1 MTMRPRRFNRLVL
14 EALAEIPEPFKAHL
28 ANVDIVVKRRP
39 GPSDFRASGSKRGD
53 RLYGLYDGV
62 PLSERTGSAGFEMP
76 DKITLFREPLERD
89 FPNESD
95 LVREV
100 RTTVLHEIAHS
111 FGLSE
116 ESLAELGL
124 D

>member
-1 MTMRPRRFNRLVL
+1 MRNRRFNRLVL
-14 EALAEIPEPFKAHL
+14 DALAEIPEPFKERL

-39 GPSDFRASGSKRGD
+39 GPSDYRMSGAKRSD

-62 PLSERTGSAGFEMP
+62 PLSERTGSYGFEMP

-89 FPNESD
+89 FPDESE

-100 RTTVLHEIAHS
+100 RKTVLHEVAHF

-116 ESLAELGL
+116 EAVAEMGL

>member
-1 MTMRPRRFNRLVL
+1 MRTRRFNRLVL
-14 EALAEIPEPFKAHL
+14 DALAEIPEPFKERL
-28 ANVDIVVKRRP
+28 ANVDIVVKRRA
-39 GPSDFRASGSKRGD
+39 GPSDYRMSGAKRSD
-53 RLYGLYDGV
+53 RLYGLYDGL
-62 PLSERTGSAGFEMP
+62 PLSERTGSYGFEMP

-89 FPNESD
+89 FPDELE

-100 RTTVLHEIAHS
+100 RKTVLHEVAHF

-116 ESLAELGL
+116 EALAEMGL

>member
-1 MTMRPRRFNRLVL
+1 MRRRHFNTLVL
-14 EALAEIPEPFKAHL
+14 DALAEIPEPFSSHL
-28 ANVDIVVKRRP
+28 ANVDVVVKRRP
-39 GPSDFRASGSKRGD
+39 GPSDYRRSGSKRSG

-62 PLSERTGSAGFEMP
+62 PLSERAGALFEIP

-89 FPNESD
+89 FPDDAD

-100 RTTVLHEIAHS
+100 RTTVLHEIAHF
-111 FGLSE
+111 FGLPE
-116 ESLAELGL
+116 ESLTELGL

>member
-1 MTMRPRRFNRLVL
+1 MKHRRFDQLVL
-14 EALAEIPEPFKAHL
+14 DALSQIPDLFSERL

-39 GPSDFRASGSKRGD
+39 GPSDYRRARARRSDS
-53 RLYGLYDGV
+53 LYGLYEGV
-62 PLSERTGSAGFEMP
+62 PLNERGGGNLFEIP
-76 DKITLFREPLERD
+76 DKITLFREPLQRD
-89 FPNESD
+89 FPNERD

-100 RTTVLHEIAHS
+100 RKTVLHEIAHF
-111 FGLSE
+111 FGMSE

>member
-1 MTMRPRRFNRLVL
+1 MRSSRFAQLVL
-14 EALAEIPEPFKAHL
+14 DALADIPEPFKEKL
-28 ANVDIVVKRRP
+28 VNVDVVVKRRP
-39 GPSDFRASGSKRGD
+39 GPADFRGARTRRSD

-62 PLSERTGSAGFEMP
+62 PLSERSGSYGFEMP

-89 FPNESD
+89 FPDESE

-100 RTTVLHEIAHS
+100 RKTVLHEIAHF

-116 ESLAELGL
+116 ESLVNLGL

>member
-1 MTMRPRRFNRLVL
+1 MRPRRFNRLVL
-14 EALAEIPEPFKAHL
+14 DALTELPEPFKERL

-39 GPSDFRASGSKRGD
+39 GPSDYRASGAKRGD

-62 PLSERTGSAGFEMP
+62 PLSERTGGHGFEMP

-89 FPNESD
+89 FPDESD

-100 RTTVLHEIAHS
+100 RTTVLHEIAHF
-111 FGLSE
+111 FGMSE

>member
-1 MTMRPRRFNRLVL
+1 MSG
-14 EALAEIPEPFKAHL
+14 A
-28 ANVDIVVKRRP
+28 KR
-39 GPSDFRASGSKRGD
+39 SD

-62 PLSERTGSAGFEMP
+62 PLSERTGSYGFEMP

-89 FPNESD
+89 FPDESE

-100 RTTVLHEIAHS
+100 RKTVLHEVAHF

-116 ESLAELGL
+116 EAVAEMGL